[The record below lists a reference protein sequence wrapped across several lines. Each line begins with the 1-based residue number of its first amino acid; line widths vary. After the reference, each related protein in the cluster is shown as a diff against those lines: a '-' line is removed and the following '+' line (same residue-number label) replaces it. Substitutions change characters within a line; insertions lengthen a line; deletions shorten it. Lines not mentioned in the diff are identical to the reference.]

1 MFWVWRD
8 IFPTIALFG
17 LEYLMTAA
25 FGSTNNIVGLPF
37 FISHSLIYDIHFITQ
52 VLITGPV
59 DTPYQHGIYLF
70 DVHLHRYPAT
80 APKVKFLT
88 TDNGRVRFNPNLYN
102 CGKVC
107 LSLLGTWSGPGWISG
122 QSTLLQVLISIQALI
137 LVPEPYYNEPGY
149 ETQRHM
155 PHVRKASAQYSTNIR
170 RHNLSVAILQPLQ
183 QVLAGRYIYPE
194 FADVVRQHFIQQSE
208 HLRQQLHEWV
218 QTEKSLQSIVTSIE
232 QQLDQ
237 LQQQQ
242 QQQLL
247 LLQAPPPVG
256 PPETIDLLDDD

>member
-1 MFWVWRD
+1 L
-8 IFPTIALFG
+8 LFG
-17 LEYLMTAA
+17 LAMSHDSSCLALLTTWWFA
-25 FGSTNNIVGLPF
+25 FLLF
-37 FISHSLIYDIHFITQ
+37 LFLIYDIHSITTQ

-70 DVHLHRYPAT
+70 DVHLHKYPTT

-149 ETQRHM
+149 ETQRHQK
-155 PHVRKASAQYSTNIR
+155 HVQKASAQYSANIR
-170 RHNLSVAILQPLQ
+170 RQNLSVAILQPLQ
-183 QVLAGRYIYPE
+183 QVLAGNYIYPE
-194 FADVVRQHFIQQSE
+194 FADVVRQHFVQQSE

-218 QTEKSLQSIVTSIE
+218 QTDPSLQSTVTSIE

-237 LQQQQ
+237 LLQQQQ
-242 QQQLL
+242 QVLL
-247 LLQAPPPVG
+247 PPPPAG
-256 PPETIDLLDDD
+256 PPETIELLDDDD